1 LGSRIFRIYDRTVL
15 SHPVLTLLLVLVAAI
30 IAGLRLD
37 QFRLDASPDSLVKEG
52 DTAFEYY
59 QKINSRFTSSDD
71 FLIVSYQPEGE
82 LFSDSTISHLRSL
95 RDELAAIEGI
105 RETNSILNVP
115 LLHSPKISL
124 TTVSQHQKTLDEDDV
139 PLDVARDSLLSN
151 PLYPNMLISE
161 DATTTAIQLIFPS
174 AEDYYELRERRNELQ
189 GKASEQGLS
198 NDEADELESVIQ
210 KYRERKV
217 ELDARQNRVIADVR
231 DIVKQYQDSATI
243 HLGGVPMIVADMMD
257 FVRSDLV
264 TFGLG
269 VLAFILLT
277 LTVIFRQVR
286 WVLLPI
292 ICCSTTVWLTLG
304 YLGWTHWPVTV
315 ISSNFVSLLL
325 IITLSLTVHLIV
337 RYREYQQKEPEAS
350 AYQLVQETV
359 SAMSLP
365 CFYMALTTV
374 MAFGSLFFSE
384 IQPVIDFGLMM
395 AMGTVFAYVV
405 VFTVLPAI
413 LMLLPRA
420 ANPGPRLE
428 KAPITAYVAEFT
440 QAQGAESWPSARSW
454 PPSVS
459 GYHAVVRGKPLH

>member
-1 LGSRIFRIYDRTVL
+1 
-15 SHPVLTLLLVLVAAI
+15 
-30 IAGLRLD
+30 
-37 QFRLDASPDSLVKEG
+37 
-52 DTAFEYY
+52 
-59 QKINSRFTSSDD
+59 
-71 FLIVSYQPEGE
+71 
-82 LFSDSTISHLRSL
+82 
-95 RDELAAIEGI
+95 
-105 RETNSILNVP
+105 
-115 LLHSPKISL
+115 
-124 TTVSQHQKTLDEDDV
+124 
-139 PLDVARDSLLSN
+139 
-151 PLYPNMLISE
+151 
-161 DATTTAIQLIFPS
+161 
-174 AEDYYELRERRNELQ
+174 
-189 GKASEQGLS
+189 
-198 NDEADELESVIQ
+198 
-210 KYRERKV
+210 
-217 ELDARQNRVIADVR
+217 
-231 DIVKQYQDSATI
+231 
-243 HLGGVPMIVADMMD
+243 MIVADMMD

-440 QAQGAESWPSARSW
+440 QAQGGRILAFSALLAAFCIGVSRSCPW
-454 PPSVS
+454 KTASLTTSSPIPRSIR
-459 GYHAVVRGKPLH
+459 A

>member
-189 GKASEQGLS
+189 GKSQ
-198 NDEADELESVIQ
+198 
-210 KYRERKV
+210 
-217 ELDARQNRVIADVR
+217 
-231 DIVKQYQDSATI
+231 
-243 HLGGVPMIVADMMD
+243 
-257 FVRSDLV
+257 
-264 TFGLG
+264 
-269 VLAFILLT
+269 
-277 LTVIFRQVR
+277 
-286 WVLLPI
+286 
-292 ICCSTTVWLTLG
+292 
-304 YLGWTHWPVTV
+304 
-315 ISSNFVSLLL
+315 
-325 IITLSLTVHLIV
+325 
-337 RYREYQQKEPEAS
+337 
-350 AYQLVQETV
+350 
-359 SAMSLP
+359 
-365 CFYMALTTV
+365 
-374 MAFGSLFFSE
+374 
-384 IQPVIDFGLMM
+384 
-395 AMGTVFAYVV
+395 
-405 VFTVLPAI
+405 
-413 LMLLPRA
+413 
-420 ANPGPRLE
+420 
-428 KAPITAYVAEFT
+428 
-440 QAQGAESWPSARSW
+440 
-454 PPSVS
+454 
-459 GYHAVVRGKPLH
+459 